1 MYGDSEFVCL
11 GEFASGG
18 FASQDPAGLLAD
30 GTADLAAVFFDEFAG
45 FFAFHARECAGDDGG
60 LALE

>member
-1 MYGDSEFVCL
+1 MGVPAEDSLSLSV
-11 GEFASGG
+11 ASPESAAAICARSQ
-18 FASQDPAGLLAD
+18 ASSC
-30 GTADLAAVFFDEFAG
+30 TDLAAVFFDEFAG